1 MMSPRAVAFHV
12 LILVE
17 QRNIHPDALLRT
29 TLQRH
34 NNLSAEDRA
43 LVTELVYGVL
53 RWRGRL
59 DWYIEQLSKTPLRK
73 ISLQVMT
80 LLRLGLYQ
88 IAFLEK
94 IPDHAAVD
102 EVVKIAKATQPRYI
116 VSFVNGILRNAART
130 NPNWKLPDKEE
141 DPIKY
146 LAVLTSHPRWFIEKL
161 ANQMDVNEIHRLCEF
176 NNTIAPLTF
185 RINTLKTSPDTVINW
200 FKKHGYEAQPGIY
213 VSEALTVKKFRQDL
227 SSIEIFNE
235 GWIQVQDEAS
245 QLICYIVSPKP
256 GEKILDL
263 CSGYGVKTTHM
274 AQFMENNGSI
284 LAVDNASWKLEALM
298 HNASRLGVAD
308 TITTLTSDI
317 RSLNVN
323 DIGLFDRVLL
333 DAPCTGW
340 GTIRRNPDIKW
351 KTHPR
356 DPWRMS
362 QLQWDLLNHAA
373 QFVKSGG
380 TITYVTCSI
389 FHEENLDIANR
400 FQEKWK
406 WEIINPSEKLPDSAR
421 HLVRNGF
428 YQSWPH
434 KDGID
439 GFFAATW
446 IKP

>member
-1 MMSPRAVAFHV
+1 MMSPRAVAFQALL
-12 LILVE
+12 LIE

-29 TLQRH
+29 TFQRYYK
-34 NNLSAEDRA
+34 LSRENKA

-80 LLRLGLYQ
+80 LLRIGLYQ
-88 IAFLEK
+88 IVFLEK

-102 EVVKIAKATQPRYI
+102 EVVKIARATQPKYI
-116 VSFVNGILRNAART
+116 VSFVNGILRNAARI
-130 NPNWKLPDKEE
+130 NPDWKLPDKEE

-146 LAVLTSHPRWFIEKL
+146 ISILTSHPKWFVEKL
-161 ANQMDVNEIHRLCEF
+161 ATQMDISEVQKLCEF

-185 RINTLKTSPDTVINW
+185 RVNLLKTNTDAVMNW
-200 FKKHGYEAQPGIY
+200 FKKHGYEVQPGTY
-213 VSEALTVKKFRQDL
+213 VPEAISVKKFRQDL
-227 SSIEIFNE
+227 SSTEIFNE

-245 QLICYIVSPKP
+245 QLVCYIVAPEP
-256 GEKILDL
+256 GEQILDL
-263 CSGYGVKTTHM
+263 CSGYGIKTTHI
-274 AQFMENNGSI
+274 AQFMRNRGSI
-284 LAVDNASWKLEALM
+284 LAVDSASWKLEALM
-298 HNASRLGVAD
+298 NNASRLGVAD
-308 TITTLTSDI
+308 IITTITSDI

-323 DIGLFDRVLL
+323 DIGIFDRVLL

-362 QLQWDLLNHAA
+362 QLQWDLLDHAA
-373 QFVKSGG
+373 QFVKPGG

-389 FHEENLDIANR
+389 FHEENHDIANR
-400 FQEKWK
+400 FQKKWK
-406 WEIINPSEKLPDSAR
+406 WRMLDPSGQLPNTAKN
-421 HLVRNGF
+421 LVRKGF

-434 KDGID
+434 EDRID